1 MFPLDQIAPFFQK
14 KQTQDAQEL
23 INQIKQEVEGGV
35 KMRNDEPKL
44 PEVPQ
49 IQEREINLTLINDK
63 LNYII
68 TLFNKVAEKEG
79 VELEE

>member
-1 MFPLDQIAPFFQK
+1 MMFPLDQIAPFFQK

-44 PEVPQ
+44 PEVQ
-49 IQEREINLTLINDK
+49 IGRASCRER
-63 LNYII
+63 
-68 TLFNKVAEKEG
+68 V
-79 VELEE
+79 

>member
-1 MFPLDQIAPFFQK
+1 MYNPFK
-14 KQTQDAQEL
+14 KQPKLNAQEI

-35 KMRNDEPKL
+35 EMRNEEPKQ
-44 PEVPQ
+44 PEAPQ
-49 IQEREINLTLINDK
+49 VQEREINLTLINDK

-79 VELEE
+79 IDLEE

>member
-1 MFPLDQIAPFFQK
+1 MYNPFK
-14 KQTQDAQEL
+14 KQPKLNAQEI

-35 KMRNDEPKL
+35 KMREPEQPK
-44 PEVPQ
+44 PEQPQ
-49 IQEREINLTLINDK
+49 VQEREINLTLINDK

-79 VELEE
+79 IDLEE